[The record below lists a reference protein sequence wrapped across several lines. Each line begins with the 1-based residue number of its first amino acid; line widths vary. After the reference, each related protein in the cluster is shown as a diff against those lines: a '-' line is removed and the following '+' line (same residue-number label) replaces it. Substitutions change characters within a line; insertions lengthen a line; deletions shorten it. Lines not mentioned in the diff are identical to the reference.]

1 MAELYERFEHPELD
15 SPVLI
20 MFLEGWIDAGLGAA
34 NAASLLLD
42 ELDTTPI
49 VSFDADQLLDHRAR
63 RPVMHLVDGMNTGLT
78 WPLIELRA
86 GTDSAGNDIL
96 LLVGAE
102 PDHAW
107 RKFSSAVVD
116 LALDLGTRMV
126 VGLGAYPAAVPHTRP
141 TKLASTSVD
150 ESLVEKIGFVRGTID
165 VPAGVQAAIERRC
178 SEAGLSAL
186 GLWAQVPHYAAAMPY
201 PSASAALVD
210 GLNDLAGLQL
220 DATKLRE
227 ESEGTDI
234 RLGRLVA
241 ESPEHAELIHEL
253 ERHADMEADER
264 PTQGGGA
271 DEPTQPDLEMQS
283 GDELAAE
290 LEQFL
295 REQGD

>member
-1 MAELYERFEHPELD
+1 VAELYERFEHPDLK

-34 NAASLLLD
+34 NAATLLLD
-42 ELDTTPI
+42 QLDTTPI
-49 VSFDADQLLDHRAR
+49 VSFDADELLDHRAR

-86 GTDSAGNDIL
+86 GSDAAGNDVL

-107 RKFSSAVVD
+107 RRFSAAVVD
-116 LALDLGTRMV
+116 LALDLDVRMV

-141 TKLASTSVD
+141 TKLASTSTD
-150 ESLVEKIGFVRGTID
+150 EALLDRIGFVRGTID

-178 SEAGLSAL
+178 SEVGLPSL

-201 PSASAALVD
+201 PAASAALVR
-210 GLNDLAGLQL
+210 GLNELAGLQL
-220 DATKLRE
+220 DPSTLDS
-227 ESEGTDI
+227 ESEGTGI
-234 RLGRLVA
+234 RLARLLA
-241 ESPEHAELIHEL
+241 ESPEHAELIQEL
-253 ERHADMEADER
+253 ERHADDEAEADSLL
-264 PTQGGGA
+264 G
-271 DEPTQPDLEMQS
+271 DDDTQPDMELRS